1 VQRQVEAPAI
11 PRVKIT
17 GWFPSPTFHPKKVV
31 LMLHKANHD
40 LLIDHGLG
48 NH

>member
-1 VQRQVEAPAI
+1 VQHQVEDPAI
-11 PRVKIT
+11 RQAKIT
-17 GWFPSPTFHPKKVV
+17 DRFHCPTFHPKKVV